1 MKAQDMSFDMSW
13 AIGMLFFHMI
23 LSTNYLQVIRSYILP
38 VSRWRRVDATSPL
51 YDDNDNEVWRTTVN
65 EYNEQQRVR
74 GDGHDDE
81 LQVEGM
87 TNVKGTTNVF
97 AQVRFYIFLSY
108 YKCTNDVR
116 EPQVLVLQRTQAT
129 RRPTQANDNL

>member
-1 MKAQDMSFDMSW
+1 MKAQNMSNDVSW

-38 VSRWRRVDATSPL
+38 VSRWRRDDATSPL
-51 YDDNDNEVWRTTVN
+51 YDDNEVWRTTVN

-74 GDGHDDE
+74 GDRHDD
-81 LQVEGM
+81 
-87 TNVKGTTNVF
+87 VKGTTNMF
-97 AQVRFYIFLSY
+97 AQVHFYIFLSY